1 MPKTY
6 VTFIDG
12 SNIYCCKKCESHMV
26 GLNELVSKA
35 FRGRTGT
42 AYLFNN
48 VQVETALFRMS
59 KRVNNETKIC

>member
-1 MPKTY
+1 MPKSY

-12 SNIYCCKKCESHMV
+12 KNIYVCKKCETHLV

-42 AYLFNN
+42 AYLFNK
-48 VQVETALFRMS
+48 VEVSVS
-59 KRVNNETKIC
+59 KFKERKRG